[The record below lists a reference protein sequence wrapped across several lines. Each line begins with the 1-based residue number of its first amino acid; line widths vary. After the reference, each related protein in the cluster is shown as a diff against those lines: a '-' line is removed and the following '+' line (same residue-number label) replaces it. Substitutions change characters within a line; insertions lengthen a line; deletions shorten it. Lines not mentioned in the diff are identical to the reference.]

1 MFLSAQV
8 RPAMARGLAKKHD
21 KTHKHAETEAKKH
34 DKLPSTARIHGWQLR
49 TRIPGPHDEP
59 IHPPISHGGVSVT
72 EWTVVYAA
80 VKQLAQHDPEST
92 QFLRVL
98 WASSFSPMLSRLHAF
113 LGRHGDTDNACAEF
127 LFRKTLFKA
136 FDASAKYRFA
146 APLNDSETYKR
157 TIVDYLWSRI
167 NWL

>member
-1 MFLSAQV
+1 
-8 RPAMARGLAKKHD
+8 
-21 KTHKHAETEAKKH
+21 
-34 DKLPSTARIHGWQLR
+34 
-49 TRIPGPHDEP
+49 
-59 IHPPISHGGVSVT
+59 
-72 EWTVVYAA
+72 
-80 VKQLAQHDPEST
+80 
-92 QFLRVL
+92 
-98 WASSFSPMLSRLHAF
+98 MLSRLHAF

-146 APLNDSETYKR
+146 VPLNDSETYMR

>member
-8 RPAMARGLAKKHD
+8 RPGMARVRAKKHD
-21 KTHKHAETEAKKH
+21 KKD

-59 IHPPISHGGVSVT
+59 IHPPISHSGVVVT
-72 EWTVVYAA
+72 EWTVVYGA
-80 VKQLAQHDPEST
+80 VKQWFAQHDPEST

-98 WASSFSPMLSRLHAF
+98 WGSSFSPVLRRLHAF
-113 LGRHGDTDNACAEF
+113 LGCHGATDNAFAQ
-127 LFRKTLFKA
+127 LLVRKTLLIA
-136 FDASAKYRFA
+136 FEASAKYRFA
-146 APLNDSETYKR
+146 VPLNDSEIYMR

>member
-8 RPAMARGLAKKHD
+8 RPAMATGRAD
-21 KTHKHAETEAKKH
+21 KHAETEAKKH

-59 IHPPISHGGVSVT
+59 IHPPISHSGVVVT
-72 EWTVVYAA
+72 EWTVVYGA
-80 VKQLAQHDPEST
+80 VKQWLAQHDPEST
-92 QFLRVL
+92 QFLWAL
-98 WASSFSPMLSRLHAF
+98 WDSSFYPVLSRLHAF
-113 LGRHGDTDNACAEF
+113 LGCHGDTDNAFAHL
-127 LFRKTLFKA
+127 LFRHTLFKA
-136 FDASAKYRFA
+136 FEASAKYRFA
-146 APLNDSETYKR
+146 VPLNDSETYMR